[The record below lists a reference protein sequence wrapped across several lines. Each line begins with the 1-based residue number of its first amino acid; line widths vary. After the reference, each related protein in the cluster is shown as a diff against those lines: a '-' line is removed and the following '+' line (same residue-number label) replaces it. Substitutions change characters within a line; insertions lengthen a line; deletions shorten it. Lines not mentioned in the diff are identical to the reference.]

1 MKKFRKSVLS
11 SIPFSLLLMISI
23 SHAKTNHYEAAL
35 QAYNQ
40 HDIKSTLI
48 HLKNALQHSER
59 NLPAKLLLAK
69 VLIAKHSYEAADHE
83 LNDLIEQGVDNN
95 LIISP
100 LGESLL
106 NQGQFDQ
113 ALIFANNMT
122 LKEEGLLAYSHIK
135 ARAYISLNNLEKAE
149 IEYHSI
155 LTDYS
160 NNLDALLGL
169 ATVYIYQKNN
179 IKAKALLT
187 KANTIDPDNEILWQ
201 LKGYLARSNG
211 QFNDAISYLT
221 KASDLGPKNIET
233 LRILIGC
240 YVDIKNFTMADK
252 VADKVLNIVKN
263 DPQTMFMKALI
274 LKELNQPSLST
285 KTLLQLSNKLSTLDE
300 SYILSQPQL
309 LLLDAMSSYAQKNWL
324 QTESKFKKYLSQ
336 TSSQTEVSEIML
348 LADVYQQQKEP
359 KNALLLL
366 EKNES
371 KLIFNKQYALILA
384 GLYLKFDQNYKAD
397 FVLSKLRIDYPKDE
411 AVLILSANVLESY
424 GLIKQALAL
433 LEDTKIKGGENY
445 QYTLSLLSLKSGA
458 LQKSLNYIKPLAKS
472 YPDNI
477 SYPLITA
484 QILMQLKQ
492 FNKAKIIIEDLYFR
506 LPKNSKVNTSY
517 ALLKINLGQL
527 DTAKKVLTDV
537 LSKDENNNQSA
548 LLLAKVEYQ
557 LGNKIAAIA
566 GFERRTKVS
575 SVRGVAL
582 NELAN
587 IYIAEAVAR
596 STFGY

>member
-160 NNLDALLGL
+160 NNLDALLGV

-179 IKAKALLT
+179 TKAKALLT
-187 KANTIDPDNEILWQ
+187 KANTIVLTDNEILCQ
-201 LKGYLARSNG
+201 LKGHLARSNG

-221 KASDLGPKNIET
+221 KANDLGPKNIET

-240 YVDIKNFTMADK
+240 YVDIKNFTTADK
-252 VADKVLNIVKN
+252 VTDTVLKIVNN

-274 LKELNQPSLST
+274 LK
-285 KTLLQLSNKLSTLDE
+285 
-300 SYILSQPQL
+300 
-309 LLLDAMSSYAQKNWL
+309 
-324 QTESKFKKYLSQ
+324 
-336 TSSQTEVSEIML
+336 
-348 LADVYQQQKEP
+348 
-359 KNALLLL
+359 
-366 EKNES
+366 
-371 KLIFNKQYALILA
+371 
-384 GLYLKFDQNYKAD
+384 
-397 FVLSKLRIDYPKDE
+397 R
-411 AVLILSANVLESY
+411 
-424 GLIKQALAL
+424 
-433 LEDTKIKGGENY
+433 
-445 QYTLSLLSLKSGA
+445 
-458 LQKSLNYIKPLAKS
+458 
-472 YPDNI
+472 
-477 SYPLITA
+477 
-484 QILMQLKQ
+484 
-492 FNKAKIIIEDLYFR
+492 
-506 LPKNSKVNTSY
+506 
-517 ALLKINLGQL
+517 
-527 DTAKKVLTDV
+527 
-537 LSKDENNNQSA
+537 
-548 LLLAKVEYQ
+548 
-557 LGNKIAAIA
+557 
-566 GFERRTKVS
+566 
-575 SVRGVAL
+575 
-582 NELAN
+582 
-587 IYIAEAVAR
+587 
-596 STFGY
+596 